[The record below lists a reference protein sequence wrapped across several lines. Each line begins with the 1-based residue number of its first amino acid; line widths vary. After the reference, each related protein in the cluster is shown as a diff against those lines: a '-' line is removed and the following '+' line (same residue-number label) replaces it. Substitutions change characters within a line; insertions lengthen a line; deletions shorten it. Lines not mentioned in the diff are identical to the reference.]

1 MRSRWWRTRIW
12 LAGAAAAGHL
22 SAALAG
28 EPVKAP
34 PGSYARAHYD
44 IYLVETCGLLT
55 AEVLRGFEL
64 ARDERLSAEGLDAAA
79 ARTAR
84 IDAGVAF
91 DLEFQNRGLGG
102 NRPWCRQN
110 GKAAALAFFE
120 RFLDERYR
128 VR

>member
-1 MRSRWWRTRIW
+1 MGSSRARRSEW
-12 LAGAAAAGHL
+12 LAAAVAALPLAAA
-22 SAALAG
+22 SAG

-34 PGSYARAHYD
+34 PGSYARAYYD
-44 IYLVETCGLLT
+44 IYLVETCGLMT
-55 AEVLRGFEL
+55 AEVLRGFEF
-64 ARDERLSAEGLDAAA
+64 ARAERLAAEGLDEAA

-84 IDAGVAF
+84 IDAGIAF

-128 VR
+128 R